1 MHMSYESE
9 SVSSLEEVKNKTAGK
24 PEISVAGSFDEY
36 IEDGW
41 SGIGGF
47 EEVETDKYE
56 SFLNNIGLTPES
68 VSLRIFQGEELYI
81 DVESEYAPNIICH
94 QIFNLSSIDLQC
106 PEMVDMVFVSKTS
119 GKAFDVR
126 SIMYEKTDLVID
138 PSLKFQSWG
147 GPDLVR
153 MAPMGKNNPP
163 NGIVERGMWNV
174 YKKVEALT
182 LFHEIAHSRQLF
194 DFTNL
199 EESVEAERDAW
210 RFGLQCIRRLR
221 ELEIDLL
228 PDVTNQQMISRLE
241 LGLLKYDAK
250 HPEDLPRR
258 FSSKMRE
265 NTAPGILHDLRHFLR
280 FVGTVLETA
289 KDDPSLISETLW
301 SGEK

>member
-1 MHMSYESE
+1 MNYESKFKP
-9 SVSSLEEVKNKTAGK
+9 SSEVVENKTSGK
-24 PEISVAGSFDEY
+24 PEISVIESFGDY
-36 IEDGW
+36 LKIMW
-41 SGIGGF
+41 SNIAGF
-47 EEVETDKYE
+47 EEVETDKYNF
-56 SFLNNIGLTPES
+56 FLNNIGLDPKS
-68 VSLRIFQGEELYI
+68 VKLRIFQGEEVCI
-81 DVESEYAPNIICH
+81 DVESEYAPNILCH
-94 QIFNLSSIDLQC
+94 QFFNLSSADLEC

-126 SIMYEKTDLVID
+126 SIMYEKTDLIID
-138 PSLKFQSWG
+138 SSLKFQSWG

-163 NGIVERGMWNV
+163 NGIVERGVWNV
-174 YKKVEALT
+174 YKKVEALV

-194 DFTNL
+194 DFTNP

-228 PDVTNQQMISRLE
+228 PGVTNQQMISRLE

-250 HPEDLPRR
+250 HAEDLPRR

-265 NTAPGILHDLRHFLR
+265 NTAPGILHDFRHFLR
-280 FVGTVLETA
+280 FVGAVLETV
-289 KDDPSLISETLW
+289 KEDPSLVSETLQL
-301 SGEK
+301 GEK